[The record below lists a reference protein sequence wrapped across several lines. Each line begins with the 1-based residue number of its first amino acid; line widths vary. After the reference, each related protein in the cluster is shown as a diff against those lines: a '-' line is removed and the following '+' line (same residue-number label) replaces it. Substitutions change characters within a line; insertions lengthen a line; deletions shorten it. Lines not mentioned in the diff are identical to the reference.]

1 MNVEVIGRQYNI
13 TPAVRKEV
21 EAGLDKLTNIL
32 GESFKSKVILSV
44 EKHRNLAEITIKRR
58 AHDLVGLGES
68 TDMRTA
74 IGEALDHIEKQA
86 LKHNNR
92 RRNIKRKGKAD
103 WKETPEGEQALTIA
117 VGSTATTAVPVI
129 VHKFPSETK
138 TTEAHL
144 TRSQDAV
151 ALRPMTVEEAVK
163 ECEFRDRDV
172 FVFRDKKGRVNVL
185 HRRKD
190 GKMELIEAP

>member
-21 EAGLDKLTNIL
+21 EAGLEKLTKIL
-32 GESFKSKVILSV
+32 GDSFKSKVILSL
-44 EKHRNLAEITIKRR
+44 EKHRNIAEITIKRR
-58 AHDLVGLGES
+58 ANDLVGLGES
-68 TDMRTA
+68 TDMRAA

-86 LKHNNR
+86 LKHNGR

-103 WKETPEGEQALTIA
+103 WKESGEEQALTIA
-117 VGSTATTAVPVI
+117 VGASPSTAVPMT
-129 VHKFPSETK
+129 VHKFPSVTR

-163 ECEFRDRDV
+163 ECEFRDREV

-190 GKMELIEAP
+190 GKIELIEAP

>member
-21 EAGLDKLTNIL
+21 EAGLEKLTKIL
-32 GESFKSKVILSV
+32 GDSFKSKVILSV
-44 EKHRNLAEITIKRR
+44 EKHRNIAEVTIKRR
-58 AHDLVGLGES
+58 ANDLVGLGES

-74 IGEALDHIEKQA
+74 IGEALDRVEKQA
-86 LKHNNR
+86 LKHNGR

-103 WKETPEGEQALTIA
+103 WKETPDEQSLTIA
-117 VGSTATTAVPVI
+117 VGASATTAVPVM
-129 VHKFPSETK
+129 VHKFPSVTR

-163 ECEFRDRDV
+163 ECEFRDREV

>member
-1 MNVEVIGRQYNI
+1 MNVEVIGRQYSI
-13 TPAVRKEV
+13 TPAIRKEV
-21 EAGLDKLTNIL
+21 EAGLEKLTRIL

-44 EKHRNLAEITIKRR
+44 EKHRALAEITIKRR
-58 AHDLVGLGES
+58 AQDIVGLGES

-74 IGEALDHIEKQA
+74 VGEALEHIEKQA

-103 WKETPEGEQALTIA
+103 WKETDGEQSLTIA
-117 VGSTATTAVPVI
+117 VGTTSTTAVPVI
-129 VHKFPSETK
+129 VHKFPSETR

-144 TRSQDAV
+144 TRSTDAV

>member
-1 MNVEVIGRQYNI
+1 MNVEVIGRQYSI
-13 TPAVRKEV
+13 TPTVRKEV
-21 EAGLDKLTNIL
+21 ETGLEKLTKIL
-32 GESFKSKVILSV
+32 GVSFKSKVILSV

-68 TDMRTA
+68 GDMRTA

-86 LKHNNR
+86 IKHNGR
-92 RRNIKRKGKAD
+92 RRNIKRKGKAE
-103 WKETPEGEQALTIA
+103 WKESPEEQSLTIA
-117 VGSTATTAVPVI
+117 VGSNSTTAVPVV
-129 VHKFPSETK
+129 VHRFPSVTR

-163 ECEFRDRDV
+163 ECEFRDREV
-172 FVFRDKKGRVNVL
+172 FVFRDKTGKVNVL

>member
-21 EAGLDKLTNIL
+21 EAGLEKLTKIL
-32 GESFKSKVILSV
+32 GDSFKSKAILSV
-44 EKHRNLAEITIKRR
+44 EKHRHIAEITIKRR
-58 AHDLVGLGES
+58 AQDLVGLGEA

-86 LKHNNR
+86 LKHNGR

-103 WKETPEGEQALTIA
+103 WKDTGDEQALTIA
-117 VGSTATTAVPVI
+117 VGASSTTAVPVM
-129 VHKFPSETK
+129 VHKFPSVTR

-144 TRSQDAV
+144 MHSQDAV
-151 ALRPMTVEEAVK
+151 ALRPMTIEEAVK
-163 ECEFRDRDV
+163 ECEFRDREV
-172 FVFRDKKGRVNVL
+172 FVFRDKNGRVNVL